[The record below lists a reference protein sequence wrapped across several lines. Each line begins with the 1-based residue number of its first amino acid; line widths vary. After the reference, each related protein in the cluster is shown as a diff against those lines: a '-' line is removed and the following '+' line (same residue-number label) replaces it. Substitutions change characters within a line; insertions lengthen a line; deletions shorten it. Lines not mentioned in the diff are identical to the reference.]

1 MLLNSVTGLDSD
13 FLIDNEGCEI
23 TNKSWIEGSSL
34 LNPLGEEKKWLNAW
48 APRMRRTWP
57 ESGPITIG
65 ELINL

>member
-34 LNPLGEEKKWLNAW
+34 LNPLGEEKK
-48 APRMRRTWP
+48 
-57 ESGPITIG
+57 
-65 ELINL
+65 